1 MNELLQAETE
11 HEDFIFLCGLQQK
24 PNFVLPPGILVFEAD
39 SLHLLSL
46 IQIKKAARLDQSV
59 AAKIP
64 PF

>member
-1 MNELLQAETE
+1 MGELLQAETD
-11 HEDFIFLCGLQQK
+11 HEDFVFLCGLQQK
-24 PNFVLPPGILVFEAD
+24 PNFFSPPGILVFEAD

-46 IQIKKAARLDQSV
+46 MQIKKATRLNQTV